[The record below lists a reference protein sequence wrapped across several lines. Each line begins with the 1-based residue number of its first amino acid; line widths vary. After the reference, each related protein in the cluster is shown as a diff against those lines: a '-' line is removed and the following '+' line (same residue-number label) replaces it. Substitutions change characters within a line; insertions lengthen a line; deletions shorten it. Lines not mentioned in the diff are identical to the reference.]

1 VKGIKGTKTDIRL
14 KKKGSRY
21 GVKLPN
27 CKITA
32 QSPIEPIPMP
42 PRVIISLS
50 QNPGAPC
57 KPLVNKGDKVLTG
70 QKIGNSEEFISAP
83 VHATVSGEVSDILTT
98 IDPGTGQHKQALLL
112 TSDGK
117 DEWVKLD
124 APANPDELSV
134 KDILK
139 RIREAGIVGLGGA
152 VFPSH
157 AKLSL
162 AEDTKIDTLIL
173 NGCECEPYI
182 TADHRA
188 MLEYGDKILSGLNII
203 KKVVSPD
210 NIYIAIE
217 DNKRDAIKHL
227 EGLIASMEG
236 DNYFKIVSRKA
247 KYPAGAEKTLIETL
261 LGRQVPINGLPL
273 DVGVIVHN
281 VNTVKAIHDA
291 VVDGKPFI
299 ERVVTV
305 TGSVKNPKN
314 LLVRLGTPLGSLID
328 YCGGIEGEAVEI
340 INGGPMTGVSQP
352 DLGSP
357 VTKGTNCLLVKENR
371 PVKERDCIRCG
382 CCLEVCPMRLEPSTL
397 ARYARAGRY
406 DDCLRYYIDDCFECG
421 CCTYVC
427 PSNIPILQYIKT
439 AKVELARRANSAT
452 G

>member
-1 VKGIKGTKTDIRL
+1 MKGIKTDIRL
-14 KKKGSRY
+14 KKRGFRY
-21 GVKLPN
+21 GVRLPD

-32 QSPIEPIPMP
+32 QSPIEVAPLPQ
-42 PRVIISLS
+42 RVIISLS

-57 KPLVNKGDKVLTG
+57 KALVEKGDKVVTG
-70 QKIGNSEEFISAP
+70 QKIGDSEEFISAP
-83 VHATVSGEVSDILTT
+83 VHATVSGKVSDILTL
-98 IDPGTGQHKQALLL
+98 IDPGTGQYKQALLI

-117 DEWVKLD
+117 DDWVKLD

-134 KDILK
+134 KEILEK
-139 RIREAGIVGLGGA
+139 IREAGIVGLGGA

-162 AEDTKIDTLIL
+162 PEGTRIDTLIL

-182 TADHRA
+182 TTDHRA

-203 KKVVSPD
+203 RKVVSPD

-217 DNKRDAIKHL
+217 DNKRDAIEHL
-227 EGLIASMEG
+227 EELIASMG
-236 DNYFKIVSRKA
+236 DNNGFKIVPLKTR
-247 KYPAGAEKTLIETL
+247 YPIGAEKTLIETI
-261 LGRQVPINGLPL
+261 LGRQVPINGLPF
-273 DVGVIVHN
+273 DVGVVVNN
-281 VNTVKAIHDA
+281 VSTAKAIHDA

-305 TGSVKNPKN
+305 TGAVKKPKN

-328 YCGGIEGEAVEI
+328 YCGGMESEAGEVI
-340 INGGPMTGVSQP
+340 IGGPMTGVSQP
-352 DLGSP
+352 DLKSP
-357 VTKGTNCLLVKENR
+357 VTKGTSCLLVKESR

-382 CCLEVCPMRLEPSTL
+382 SCLEVCPVRLEPSTL

-406 DDCLRYYIDDCFECG
+406 DDCRRYYIDDCLDCG

-427 PSNIPILQYIKT
+427 PANIPILQYIKI
-439 AKVELARRANSAT
+439 AKVELARKANSVT